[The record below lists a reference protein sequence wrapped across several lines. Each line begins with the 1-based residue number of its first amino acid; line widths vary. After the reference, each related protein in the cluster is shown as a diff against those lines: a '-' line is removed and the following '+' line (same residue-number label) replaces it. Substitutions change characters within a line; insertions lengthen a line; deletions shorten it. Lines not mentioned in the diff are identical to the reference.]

1 MAAISL
7 VTWLA
12 WHDEPY
18 HMPAHKA
25 KGDSAS
31 LKLERSIDLARIPT
45 AKR

>member
-1 MAAISL
+1 MAAISF

-18 HMPAHKA
+18 HVPHKQEI
-25 KGDSAS
+25 DSMG